1 MTAAADN
8 KNDLQTS
15 SLPSDGARGAPPCIV
30 DERLVRETGIGRAG
44 VSALAAQVRANLH
57 TSIVLVRKGSANL
70 TAADEESIKV
80 LALAFV
86 AAAKAEMV

>member
-1 MTAAADN
+1 
-8 KNDLQTS
+8 
-15 SLPSDGARGAPPCIV
+15 
-30 DERLVRETGIGRAG
+30 